1 MTTVIAK
8 KGYAALVV
16 TGACMMAMATARGA
30 GPQIMMYITVPLDGH
45 THSHVFGLRLD
56 KASIAPDMR
65 DVRTLNP
72 TSPLNRRALLDLQLG
87 ADSALRLEFDRRLTW
102 DFNRQQWHESSL
114 PATFTLR
121 VPTREKS
128 STEKPSSYEAP
139 VTQVAAA
146 SLANLAALTAAL
158 AKPFQ
163 YQSSKPPLQ
172 PLASQP

>member
-8 KGYAALVV
+8 KGYAALLV
-16 TGACMMAMATARGA
+16 TGACMMAMATARAA
-30 GPQIMMYITVPLDGH
+30 GPQIMMYVTVPLDGH

-56 KASIAPDMR
+56 KASMGPDMR

-87 ADSALRLEFDRRLTW
+87 ADSALRLELDRRLTW
-102 DFNRQQWHESSL
+102 DFGRQQWHESSL

-128 STEKPSSYEAP
+128 EKSALA
-139 VTQVAAA
+139 TQVAAA
-146 SLANLAALTAAL
+146 SLADLSALTASL
-158 AKPFQ
+158 ANPFRYQ
-163 YQSSKPPLQ
+163 SSQSSKPALQ
-172 PLASQP
+172 LLASQP